1 MNQMND
7 WDYENNARH
16 NGNNNNHRTNTR
28 EKPKVPAFT
37 IKHRVEVALDLNLA
51 LDIGDFLVSCKPDNP
66 AIMAFGLQLQ
76 NLVPPS

>member
-1 MNQMND
+1 MYDDNWNYDKSNRNNQNKD
-7 WDYENNARH
+7 K
-16 NGNNNNHRTNTR
+16 TKT
-28 EKPKVPAFT
+28 PAFT

-51 LDIGDFLVSCKPDNP
+51 LDIGDFLVSCKPNNP

>member
-1 MNQMND
+1 MND
-7 WDYENNARH
+7 WNYDNHERVSH
-16 NGNNNNHRTNTR
+16 KSINNNKTQAR

-51 LDIGDFLVSCKPDNP
+51 LDIGDFLVACKPENP
-66 AIMAFGLQLQ
+66 AIMAFALQLQ